1 MQRLMYSA
9 YAYWRGFNE
18 WYDGLSGWEQDTLA
32 IAIALAL
39 ILAVAHVDGQKF
51 Y

>member
-1 MQRLMYSA
+1 MQRLAYSA
-9 YAYWRGFNE
+9 YTFWRGFND
-18 WYDGLSGWEQDTLA
+18 WYDGLAEWAQDALA
-32 IAIALAL
+32 IVIALVL

>member
-9 YAYWRGFNE
+9 YAYWCRFNE
-18 WYDGLSGWEQDTLA
+18 WYDGLSGWAQDALA
-32 IAIALAL
+32 IVIALAL